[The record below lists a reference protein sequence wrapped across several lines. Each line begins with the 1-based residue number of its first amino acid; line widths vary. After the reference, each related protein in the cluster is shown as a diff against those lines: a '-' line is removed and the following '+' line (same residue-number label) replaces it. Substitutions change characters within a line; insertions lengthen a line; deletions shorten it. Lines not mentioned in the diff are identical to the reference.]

1 MKKLALL
8 PILLIVAI
16 AGIFASGQ
24 FAYASLVGSEITI
37 VLDWWTV
44 FGPQERTVIDPGD
57 EFSVS
62 TGNQGQL
69 FAEVRA
75 DINDS
80 MLTITH
86 DINQDASE
94 PGFENVINA
103 DWCWDL
109 TDLVWIDESGVITD
123 LELVSNTFVSGD
135 ITFSHTD
142 NSIQVCQTRNDFV
155 FGTGLLEQEVS
166 FNLILRHGEEVVG
179 GKFLPIETTSLL
191 LANAQTF
198 SWMIPVILSG
208 IGIGLFVVSRKSE

>member
-1 MKKLALL
+1 VKKLALL

-44 FGPQERTVIDPGD
+44 FGPHERTVIDPGN
-57 EFSVS
+57 EFSVT
-62 TGNQGQL
+62 TGNQGQF
-69 FAEVRA
+69 FAGVRV

-94 PGFENVINA
+94 PGFENIINA
-103 DWCWDL
+103 DWCLDL
-109 TDLVWIDESGVITD
+109 TDLVWIDEPGVITD

-166 FNLILRHGEEVVG
+166 FNLILRNGEEVVG

-191 LANAQTF
+191 LASAQTF
-198 SWMIPVILSG
+198 SWMIPVVLSVL
-208 IGIGLFVVSRKSE
+208 GIGLFVVSRKSE